1 MLKIY
6 NTLTRKLE
14 NFKPIKEN
22 EVRFFVCGVTPY
34 DYSHL
39 GHAKTYTQFDIIV
52 KYLRNKDF
60 NVKYI
65 QNVTDI
71 DDKIIKKAKEQ
82 KIDWREISRK
92 YEKEYLEDMKNLGN
106 DSVNKY
112 ARATDYIKEIV
123 SQVKRLIEKEG
134 VEIVSF
140 IK

>member
-14 NFKPIKEN
+14 NFKTIKDK
-22 EVRFFVCGVTPY
+22 EVKFFVCGVTQY
-34 DYSHL
+34 
-39 GHAKTYTQFDIIV
+39 DIIV
-52 KYLRNKDF
+52 KYLRNKWYKVF
-60 NVKYI
+60 YL

-71 DDKIIKKAKEQ
+71 DDKIIRKANEQ
-82 KIDWREISRK
+82 KTDWKEISKK

-123 SQVKRLIEKEG
+123 SQVKRLIEKG
-134 VEIVSF
+134 YAYKISDGWYF
-140 IK
+140 DLSKDK